1 MDDPAA
7 ERQVAPVEVPPPET
21 GRVLAGEFRQDGG
34 YHVRRTRGTADWLL
48 LHTVGGGGLVRTSET
63 HVLATEPG
71 EAVLLPPGALH
82 DYGTDPAAGHWHL
95 LYCHVHPPAT
105 WLALL
110 DWPEVAP
117 GGPVSGIGRIR
128 LGAEVAARVQQQ
140 LRGAARATRLAVGRP
155 ELFALNAIEAALL
168 WYDTQNP
175 RQRQLDERVLRVL
188 EHLDAH
194 LTEDLDV
201 ARLADVAHLSP
212 SRLSHLFTAQVG
224 TPISRYIEA
233 QRMELAARLLEM
245 TDEPISEVARRV
257 GFRDALYFSR
267 RFRALQGASPSA
279 HRARHR

>member
-7 ERQVAPVEVPPPET
+7 ERRVAPVEVPPPET
-21 GRVLAGEFRQDGG
+21 GRVLAGEFHQDAG

-71 EAVLLPPGALH
+71 EAVLLHPGALH

-110 DWPEVAP
+110 DWPEVAS

-175 RQRQLDERVLRVL
+175 RQRQLDERVLRVRRAPRCAPHRGSRCRAPRGRRPPL
-188 EHLDAH
+188 PVPPLAPVHRAGGNA
-194 LTEDLDV
+194 DLAV
-201 ARLADVAHLSP
+201 HRGAAD
-212 SRLSHLFTAQVG
+212 G
-224 TPISRYIEA
+224 
-233 QRMELAARLLEM
+233 
-245 TDEPISEVARRV
+245 ARR
-257 GFRDALYFSR
+257 
-267 RFRALQGASPSA
+267 PSA
-279 HRARHR
+279 GDDGRADLGGGPARGVP